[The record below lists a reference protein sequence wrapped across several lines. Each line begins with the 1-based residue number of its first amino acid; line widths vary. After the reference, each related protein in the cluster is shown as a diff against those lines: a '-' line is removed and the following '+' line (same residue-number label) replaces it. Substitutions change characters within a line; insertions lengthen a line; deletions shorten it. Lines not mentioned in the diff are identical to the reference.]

1 MLLLSDVKDF
11 EKAAKGL
18 SGMVMYVMLPAA
30 EPAIIKRQTK
40 IDMTCPFFMFLNFLP
55 IIITP
60 E

>member
-30 EPAIIKRQTK
+30 EPAIINKQYTAWK
-40 IDMTCPFFMFLNFLP
+40 VKVFHFSFQLFSHFSTTL
-55 IIITP
+55 
-60 E
+60 